1 MGRLLDR
8 YVLRT
13 LVPLY
18 LAAVAG
24 FVLFFIIFDAFERV
38 DVFVD
43 HKTPLPLIF
52 QFYAA
57 GSVYN
62 AVLVSPIALLLAIFL
77 VFGQMTRFNEITAMK
92 TAGLSLYR
100 IFLPVFLLALA
111 VSAGAWWIGE
121 SVMPGANRV
130 RRTIY
135 NEQIRG
141 RLPRVAGIRMN
152 LNYLGQGGRVYA
164 IRRFDVRASRL
175 EEVVVQ
181 EFTGTELTRRIDA
194 RRADWNG
201 WHWVF
206 RNGIDRRFTG
216 DAESA
221 TPFDSL
227 SAVDCAEA
235 PADMARD
242 EAEPNQMDSK
252 ELGVFIQR
260 LGQSGRPTCKYE
272 TERYLKI
279 AYPLVNLMVALL
291 AAPLATRLRRG
302 GIAIGFGLS
311 FALFITYIGLVR
323 LGQVL
328 GHAGAVPPAPAA
340 WMGNVLYG
348 AAGLVLLWKTPK

>member
-18 LAAVAG
+18 LGAVAG
-24 FVLFFIIFDAFERV
+24 FVVFFIIFDAFERV

-43 HKTPLPLIF
+43 HKTPLALILN
-52 QFYAA
+52 FYAA
-57 GSVYN
+57 GSIYN
-62 AVLVSPIALLLAIFL
+62 ALLVSPIALLLAIFL

-100 IFLPVFLLALA
+100 IFLPVYLLALL
-111 VSAGAWWIGE
+111 VSASAWWIGE
-121 SVMPGANRV
+121 SVMPEANRT
-130 RRTIY
+130 RRRIY

-141 RLPRVAGIRMN
+141 RLPRTAGIRMN
-152 LNYLGQGGRVYA
+152 VNYLGRDGRIYA
-164 IRRFDVRASRL
+164 VRRFDTRANQL

-181 EFTGTELTRRIDA
+181 EFANGELTRRIDA

-201 WHWVF
+201 QYWLF
-206 RNGIDRRFTG
+206 RGGIERRFTG
-216 DAESA
+216 DGETAA
-221 TPFDSL
+221 RFDSL
-227 SAVDCAEA
+227 AA
-235 PADMARD
+235 PECGESPTDMARD
-242 EAEPNQMDSK
+242 EAEPNQMDSR
-252 ELGVFIQR
+252 ELAVFIRR
-260 LGQSGRPTCKYE
+260 LGQSGRPTYKYE
-272 TERYLKI
+272 TERHLKV

-291 AAPLATRLRRG
+291 ATPLATRLRRG

-311 FALFITYIGLVR
+311 FALFVTYIGLVR

-328 GHAGAVPPAPAA
+328 GHAGALPPWPAA

-348 AAGLVLLWKTPK
+348 MAGLILLWKAPK